1 MDDVEMGKRERV
13 CISGVRGWVV
23 GEADT
28 GSTHER
34 EDV

>member
-1 MDDVEMGKRERV
+1 MDDVEMGKREHV
-13 CISGVRGWVV
+13 CISSVRGWVV

-28 GSTHER
+28 GSTYER